1 MRSSPCW
8 TNDIPSKL
16 RLLIETS
23 GSASKLDIFFALK
36 VAGGHVTGGDGED
49 GKDSVGEFKSS
60 ERSSS
65 KQRDGVFGMLL
76 AQVLAWAIKFVV
88 VGNEGG

>member
-1 MRSSPCW
+1 M
-8 TNDIPSKL
+8 
-16 RLLIETS
+16 
-23 GSASKLDIFFALK
+23 
-36 VAGGHVTGGDGED
+36 TGDDGED

-65 KQRDGVFGMLL
+65 KQRDGVFGILL